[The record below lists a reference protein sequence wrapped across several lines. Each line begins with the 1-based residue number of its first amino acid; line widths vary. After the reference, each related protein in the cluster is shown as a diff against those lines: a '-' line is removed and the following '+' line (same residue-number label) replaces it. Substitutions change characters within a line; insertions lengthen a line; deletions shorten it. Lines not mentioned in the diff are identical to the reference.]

1 MRSRNANHAR
11 ACECYSALSGFRVVA
26 GILGLLACCAA
37 IAQPAAQ
44 DTPVDIISDHISR
57 QGFTCDEP
65 RQAKRDEQASTPNGA
80 VWILYCANAAYR
92 VTLIPDMAAHVEL
105 IR

>member
-1 MRSRNANHAR
+1 MLG
-11 ACECYSALSGFRVVA
+11 ALSGSCVVA

-65 RQAKRDEQASTPNGA
+65 RQAKRDEQASKPNGV

>member
-1 MRSRNANHAR
+1 MP
-11 ACECYSALSGFRVVA
+11 SALSGSRVVA

-65 RQAKRDEQASTPNGA
+65 RQAKRDEQASKPNGA
-80 VWILYCANAAYR
+80 VWILLCANAAYR